1 MLPDVTIVQSDLT
14 IVASFQWTCNNI
26 KLLLFT
32 NNKKNKKGQHKLHNI
47 DAVRKR
53 SIKMFHSS
61 CPVSATTN
69 SHIVAA

>member
-32 NNKKNKKGQHKLHNI
+32 NNKKNKKGQYKLHNI
-47 DAVRKR
+47 DG
-53 SIKMFHSS
+53 IKEIRIK
-61 CPVSATTN
+61 VT
-69 SHIVAA
+69 